1 MEWISGKAYHG
12 HEPHR
17 GGRRGVS
24 CQGAIAQGQTKR
36 FTIAWCH
43 RERSDCEQEEDKEE
57 EDANKEE
64 GLQWHLKHIAT
75 TKATEAVAKSSSG
88 DHMHYGVVK
97 YQQKDDFFQEM

>member
-12 HEPHR
+12 HEPCR

-24 CQGAIAQGQTKR
+24 RQGEIAQRQTER

-43 RERSDCEQEEDKEE
+43 REWSDCEQEEDKEE
-57 EDANKEE
+57 EDADKEE
-64 GLQWHLKHIAT
+64 GRQWRLKHIAT

-88 DHMHYGVVK
+88 DHIHYGVDK
-97 YQQKDDFFQEM
+97 YQQKDEFFQEM